1 MSKQSRRDFSRTL
14 AGGIGAAAL
23 SQASGSPGRPNVLFV
38 CSDQHTFRYTGY
50 AGHPLVK
57 TPNLDRIA
65 ARGVVFENAYCQSP
79 VCGPSR
85 ASLMTGVYAS
95 DVNSFCNSTMWD
107 GSHPTW
113 GTHLRRAGYHTEATG
128 KVELNDD
135 FDTGFKEVHARHPH
149 RHGPDIT
156 TLFRR
161 PPAYRVLGGRDVVQ
175 GRTRSR
181 PHGDKATTQTA
192 LDFIRNRGRTLA
204 QPWAYYVGLQLPH
217 PPFLALP
224 KYAELYPPEKIALP
238 QATPAYFSREHQVM
252 RELRNHFN
260 LPEAVARE
268 QVLGARGAYYGMI
281 SELDEYVGRLY
292 DAVNE
297 AGLLQQTLFVYAS
310 DHGESLGEHGL
321 WHKCSL
327 YENSAHVPLVMCGGG
342 LPEGKVVSGVVG
354 LVDVIA
360 TMIDLAGV
368 PRDSDLRGYSL
379 RSLVHG
385 GGGHPGFA
393 YAENHTQG
401 NLTGSFLIRKGP
413 WKYIHF
419 TWFDDLLF
427 NLDQDPYELHNRIR
441 EPGVREVLAELKR
454 LLRTQVDPEEVTRRA
469 FAVQEKFLKGLS
481 RNRSEDQLAKM
492 FERRMGKGLARILA
506 SKVKA
511 GEG

>member
-1 MSKQSRRDFSRTL
+1 MSKRSRRDFARTL

-23 SQASGSPGRPNVLFV
+23 SQASGSPGRPNILFV
-38 CSDQHTFRYTGY
+38 CSDQHAFRYMGY

-113 GTHLRRAGYHTEATG
+113 GTRLRRAGYHTEATG

-192 LDFIRNRGRTLA
+192 LDFIRNGGRTLA
-204 QPWAYYVGLQLPH
+204 QPWAYYVGLLLPH
-217 PPFLALP
+217 PPFLALR

-268 QVLGARGAYYGMI
+268 QVLAARGAYYGMI

-292 DAVNE
+292 DTVNE
-297 AGLLQQTLFVYAS
+297 AGLLQQTLFVYTS

-327 YENSAHVPLVMCGGG
+327 YENSAHVPLVMCGAG

-393 YAENHTQG
+393 YAENHSQG

-506 SKVKA
+506 SKVK
-511 GEG
+511 EGTG